1 MKNGNLHSAK
11 ENKEDE
17 FYTELTEIEK
27 ELVNYKDHFK
37 NKTILC
43 NCDDPRA
50 SNFFKYFALNF
61 NYFGLKKL
69 ISVCYKNQ
77 DFDLFSQ
84 NDCEKA
90 VYVEYTGSKNDHI
103 PTNDE
108 LELKELKGDGDFRS
122 AECIELL
129 KQSDIVITN
138 PPFSLFREY
147 VAQLMQYE
155 KKFLI
160 IGSQNAI
167 TYKEIFPLIAQN
179 KMWLG
184 YKAGDMHFKVP
195 DYYAPRATRFW
206 IDENGQKWRSLGNIC
221 WYTNL
226 DITKRHEDLILYET
240 YTPEKYPKYDNY
252 DAINVNKVSEIPKD
266 YDGVMGVP
274 ITFLDKYNPDQFEIV
289 AFRKGNDGKDLVYSL
304 VDNDSEASKQAS
316 KLRHT
321 SEFLSRGNSRRC
333 DSTNSEWQ
341 KHLSPCMYPSSTS
354 IAGMI
359 KNAEGKINGKITYA
373 RITIRRKK

>member
-289 AFRKGNDGKDLVYSL
+289 AFRKGNDGKDLVYS
-304 VDNDSEASKQAS
+304 
-316 KLRHT
+316 
-321 SEFLSRGNSRRC
+321 
-333 DSTNSEWQ
+333 
-341 KHLSPCMYPSSTS
+341 
-354 IAGMI
+354 
-359 KNAEGKINGKITYA
+359 
-373 RITIRRKK
+373 

>member
-27 ELVNYKDHFK
+27 ELVNYKEHFK

-90 VYVEYTGSKNDHI
+90 VYVEYTGSKSDHI

-129 KQSDIVITN
+129 KQADIVVTN

-147 VAQLMQYE
+147 VAQLMKYE
-155 KKFLI
+155 KKFII

-167 TYKEIFPLIAQN
+167 TYKEIFPLIADN

-184 YKAGDMHFKVP
+184 YKTGDMAFRVP
-195 DYYAPRATRFW
+195 DYYEPRATRFW

-252 DAINVNKVSEIPKD
+252 DAIEVSKVSEIPND
-266 YDGVMGVP
+266 YLGWMGVP
-274 ITFLDKYNPDQFEIV
+274 ITFLDKYNPDQFEI
-289 AFRKGNDGKDLVYSL
+289 KGLSRYLDDYSGMTPEFIKVYFEQGNTGSIKAGHPDLSYYTKDGKAIVPY
-304 VDNDSEASKQAS
+304 
-316 KLRHT
+316 
-321 SEFLSRGNSRRC
+321 RRI
-333 DSTNSEWQ
+333 
-341 KHLSPCMYPSSTS
+341 L
-354 IAGMI
+354 I
-359 KNAEGKINGKITYA
+359 K
-373 RITIRRKK
+373 RKK

>member
-27 ELVNYKDHFK
+27 ELVNYRGHFK
-37 NKTILC
+37 SKVILC

-61 NYFGLKKL
+61 NHFGLKKL
-69 ISVCYKNQ
+69 ISVCYKNK

-84 NDCEKA
+84 NDSEKA
-90 VYVEYTGSKNDHI
+90 VYVEYTGSEKDHI

-108 LELKELKGDGDFRS
+108 LALKELKEDGDFRS
-122 AECIELL
+122 QECIELL
-129 KQSDIVITN
+129 KQADIVITN

-155 KKFLI
+155 KKFVI

-167 TYKEIFPLIAQN
+167 TYKEIFPLIAKN

-184 YKAGDMHFKVP
+184 YKAGDMVFKVP

-240 YTPEKYPKYDNY
+240 YSPEKYPKYDNY
-252 DAINVNKVSEIPKD
+252 DAINVNKVSEIPCD
-266 YDGVMGVP
+266 YYGVMGVP

-289 AFRKGNDGKDLVYSL
+289 AFRKGNDGKDLVYTFA
-304 VDNDSEASKQAS
+304 SEASK
-316 KLRHT
+316 LHRI
-321 SEFLSRGNSRRC
+321 SEFLSREDSRRC
-333 DSTNSEWQ
+333 NSSDSEWEEC
-341 KHLSPCMYPSSTS
+341 LSPSLYPSTTS

-373 RITIRRKK
+373 RITIRRKIKS